1 MFKDLRNAVE
11 TRFAELVSMG
21 PLFTTSFEK
30 DELFTH
36 YLSALPVEAR
46 QEFTCNACRGFLNHY
61 GHIVAIKGVK
71 YETLWDF
78 TDTSEVTFMVPQRL
92 QEVVNKKPIDG
103 PFVTKIDKLGVN
115 FNTVLGEDGVVKRW
129 EHFFVKLP
137 KGAVHRGA
145 ETIDTIRGNARTT
158 KQVFERAL
166 ETITLEAVETVLDLI
181 TNNALYRGAEFR
193 KTVENFLRQKQEYL
207 KFKTVMEKEC
217 FLWSNASEGGRIRN
231 TAIGTLLVALS
242 EGTDVETAVGA
253 FERIMA
259 PANYRRPTA
268 LVTPGMLKEAQK
280 KVSELGLLSSLD
292 RRHLSLTEVDVQ
304 NLIFVNR
311 SSARGGDIFAELGG
325 EIAVDPRKY
334 AKLPVITLNELLGDL
349 NFKTNVE
356 FLLEKP
362 HNFVS
367 LLGPVDPESPNLFR
381 WGNPFSW
388 TYANNMTDAIKEK
401 VKTAGGKVDG
411 ELRISL
417 EWFNY
422 DDLDLHVVEPGRGPN
437 RETICYSR
445 KRSSQGGTLD
455 IDMNAGGRHQSRTPV
470 ENVIYPIVS
479 REGTYTVKVDQFS
492 RQETRDVGFN
502 VQIEC
507 RGVTYD
513 ISYPGAMNSRHL
525 AVASF
530 EYSRSEGIL
539 NFKSPFTSASSGSRP
554 SDTVGGIKT
563 NVWHKV
569 LGILFSPNHWGAS
582 EAGNKHLIFAL
593 KDARISTPLRGF
605 FNEYLRSDLAPHG
618 KVFELLG
625 AKKLVA
631 PDGDQVTGVGFSLTQ
646 RNSFLVRIDGVVKRV
661 EV

>member
-1 MFKDLRNAVE
+1 
-11 TRFAELVSMG
+11 MG

-36 YLSALPVEAR
+36 YLAAIPTEAK

-61 GHIVAIKGVK
+61 GNVVAIKNGR

-78 TDTSEVTFMVPQRL
+78 VDDSPLTFSVPKRL
-92 QEVVNKKPIDG
+92 QEIVNKKPIDG
-103 PFVTKIDKLGVN
+103 PFVTKIPKLGVD
-115 FNTVLGEDGVVKRW
+115 FNTVLAEDGTVKRW
-129 EHFFVKLP
+129 EHFFVNLP
-137 KGAVHRGA
+137 KGAVYRGA
-145 ETIDTIRGNARTT
+145 ETIDTLRGNARTT

-166 ETITLEAVETVLDLI
+166 ETITIDAVEIVLDLI

-193 KTVENFLRQKQEYL
+193 KSIENFRRQKQEYL
-207 KFKTVMEKEC
+207 NFKSVMEKEC

-253 FERIMA
+253 FERMMA

-292 RRHLSLTEVDVQ
+292 RRHLSLTEVDVN

-311 SSARGGDIFAELGG
+311 SLPFMGDVFSQLKG

-334 AKLPVITLNELLGDL
+334 AKLPPVTLDEFLGDL

-356 FLLEKP
+356 FLLEKS

-367 LLGPVDPESPNLFR
+367 LLGPVDPESPNLFK

-401 VKTAGGKVDG
+401 VKTAGGRVDG

-422 DDLDLHVVEPGRGPN
+422 DDLDLHVHEPKGAHIYYGCR
-437 RETICYSR
+437 T
-445 KRSSQGGTLD
+445 SSQGGTLD
-455 IDMNAGGRHQSRTPV
+455 VDMNAGGQHQSRTPV
-470 ENVIYPIVS
+470 ENVIYPTVS

-492 RQETRDVGFN
+492 RQETIDVGFN

-513 ISYPGAMNSRHL
+513 ITYPMAMTARYME
-525 AVASF
+525 VATF
-530 EYSRSEGIL
+530 NYSRKDGIL
-539 NFKSPFTSASSGSRP
+539 NFKSPLQNASSGARP

-569 LGILFSPNHWGAS
+569 LGIMFSPNHWGTS
-582 EAGNKHLIFAL
+582 ESGNKHLIFAL

-605 FNEYLRSDLAPHG
+605 FNEYLRGDLAPHG

-625 AKKLVA
+625 AKKLVS
-631 PDGDQVTGVGFSLTQ
+631 PDGEQVTGVGFSLTQ
-646 RNSFLVRIDGVVKRV
+646 RHSFLVRVDGVVKRV

>member
-1 MFKDLRNAVE
+1 MFKDLRRAVE

-36 YLSALPVEAR
+36 YLKAIPEDAR
-46 QEFTCNACRGFLNHY
+46 QEFTCNACRAFLNHY
-61 GHIVAIKGVK
+61 GNVVAIKGGS
-71 YETLWDF
+71 YATLWDF
-78 TDTSEVTFMVPQRL
+78 TDTSEVTSEVPQRL
-92 QEVVNKKPIDG
+92 REYINKKAIDG
-103 PFVTKIDKLGVN
+103 PFVTKIDKLGTN
-115 FNTVLGEDGVVKRW
+115 FNHALKGGVSVKW
-129 EHFFVKLP
+129 EHFYVKLP
-137 KGAVHRGA
+137 REAVYRGA
-145 ETIDTIRGNARTT
+145 ETIDTLRGNARTT
-158 KQVFERAL
+158 KEVFQRAL
-166 ETITLEAVETVLDLI
+166 ETISLDSVETVLDLI
-181 TNNALYRGAEFR
+181 ANNALYRGAEFR
-193 KTVENFLRQKQEYL
+193 KAIENFRRQKQEFL

-253 FERIMA
+253 FERMMA

-292 RRHLSLTEVDVQ
+292 RRHLSLTEVDVN

-311 SSARGGDIFAELGG
+311 SSTMGGDVFAELGG

-334 AKLPVITLNELLGDL
+334 AKLPPVTLEEFLGDL

-356 FLLEKP
+356 FLLEKS

-401 VKTAGGKVDG
+401 VKTAGGRVDG

-422 DDLDLHVVEPGRGPN
+422 DDLDLHVHEPKGAHIYYGCR
-437 RETICYSR
+437 T
-445 KRSSQGGTLD
+445 SSQGGTLD
-455 IDMNAGGRHQSRTPV
+455 VDMNAGGRRDSRTPV
-470 ENVIYPIVS
+470 ENVIYPTVS

-492 RQETRDVGFN
+492 RQETIDVGFN

-525 AVASF
+525 EVASF
-530 EYSRSEGIL
+530 TYSKSEGIL
-539 NFKSPFTSASSGSRP
+539 NFKSPFTSASNARP

-569 LGILFSPNHWGAS
+569 LGIMFSPNHWGTS
-582 EAGNKHLIFAL
+582 ESGNKHLIFAL

-605 FNEYLRSDLAPHG
+605 FNEYLRGDLAPHG

-631 PDGDQVTGVGFSLTQ
+631 PEGDQVTGVGFSLTQ
-646 RNSFLVRIDGVVKRV
+646 RHSFLVRVDGVVKRV